1 MFFIENLIIQL
12 FVSALPNEIQVLTS
26 VLLILLVYIVS
37 WRVFSKAGE
46 KGWKSLIPFYNGY
59 VQYKF
64 LKMKNL
70 YWLLLILQFC
80 IVSVS
85 IMFANTK
92 NIFVTVFTTLILIL
106 MVLAIAYIDFTSCS
120 RLATSF
126 GKGKKFIWGI
136 FIFRFL
142 FTAIIA
148 FDKSEFKAPQNELR
162 IK

>member
-1 MFFIENLIIQL
+1 
-12 FVSALPNEIQVLTS
+12 
-26 VLLILLVYIVS
+26 
-37 WRVFSKAGE
+37 
-46 KGWKSLIPFYNGY
+46 
-59 VQYKF
+59 
-64 LKMKNL
+64 MKDL

-126 GKGKKFIWGI
+126 GKGKKFTWGI

>member
-26 VLLILLVYIVS
+26 VLLVLLVYIVS
-37 WRVFSKAGE
+37 WRVFSKAGV

-64 LKMKNL
+64 LKMKDL

-106 MVLAIAYIDFTSCS
+106 MVLAIVYIDFTY
-120 RLATSF
+120 
-126 GKGKKFIWGI
+126 I
-136 FIFRFL
+136 
-142 FTAIIA
+142 
-148 FDKSEFKAPQNELR
+148 
-162 IK
+162 

>member
-1 MFFIENLIIQL
+1 MLFIESILIQL
-12 FVSALPNEIQVLTS
+12 FLIALPYEIQMLMNVF
-26 VLLILLVYIVS
+26 LILLVYVVN

-46 KGWKSLIPFYNGY
+46 KGWKSLIPFYNEY

-64 LKMKNL
+64 LKMKDL

-80 IVSVS
+80 IVPVS
-85 IMFANTK
+85 IAFANTE
-92 NIFVTVFTTLILIL
+92 NIFVTIFTALILIL
-106 MVLAIAYIDFTSCS
+106 MVLAVVYIDFTSCS

-126 GKGKKFIWGI
+126 GKGKKFTWGI

-148 FDKSEFKAPQNELR
+148 FDKSEFEAPQNELR

>member
-1 MFFIENLIIQL
+1 M

-26 VLLILLVYIVS
+26 VLLVLLVYIVS

-46 KGWKSLIPFYNGY
+46 KGWKSLISFYNGY

-64 LKMKNL
+64 LKMKDL

-92 NIFVTVFTTLILIL
+92 IFLLL
-106 MVLAIAYIDFTSCS
+106 
-120 RLATSF
+120 
-126 GKGKKFIWGI
+126 
-136 FIFRFL
+136 FL
-142 FTAIIA
+142 
-148 FDKSEFKAPQNELR
+148 QL
-162 IK
+162 